1 MTEGLLNVSG
11 GCYCGAVRYR
21 AKDVPPEVTECH
33 CSQCRKQAG
42 HRYAS
47 TGAKTSDIEIEG
59 ADKIAWYRASPAAER
74 GFCSVCG
81 STLFWKRSDEDYC
94 GILAASIDE
103 PNGLRL
109 TKHIFVES
117 KGGYYGIDDGLPRF
131 EGYDRPTVAGSS
143 ATKP

>member
-1 MTEGLLNVSG
+1 MNKDLLNVSG

-21 AKDVPPEVTECH
+21 AKDVPPDVIECH

-47 TGAKTSDIEIEG
+47 TGGKTSDMEIEG
-59 ADKIAWYRASPAAER
+59 TDKITWYRTSPEAER

-81 STLFWKRSDEDYC
+81 STLFWSRSNEDYTD
-94 GILAASIDE
+94 ILAASVDE
-103 PNGLRL
+103 PNDLQV

-117 KGGYYGIDDGLPRF
+117 KGGYYEIIDGLPRF
-131 EGYDRPTVAGSS
+131 EGYDRPVGAG
-143 ATKP
+143 